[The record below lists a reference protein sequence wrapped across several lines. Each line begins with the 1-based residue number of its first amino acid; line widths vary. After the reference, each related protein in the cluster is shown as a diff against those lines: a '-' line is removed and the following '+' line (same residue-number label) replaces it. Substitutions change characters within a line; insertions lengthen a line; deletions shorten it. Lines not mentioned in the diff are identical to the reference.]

1 MLHYLSMKKMVG
13 DVTKNQVTDDKGL
26 IQKSSKENGVCCE
39 TLSSADVYICMDLS
53 RRKRLSIDTWNIK
66 RKRLRPCQTRFAVT
80 IKRPSGTIIHAMLLA
95 TLYLCRLLT
104 RLLRP
109 ERRPLMSGSSLTSP
123 MSNLDI
129 LNFRLY
135 YYIRRAKRSKW
146 PHVFCIQVY
155 TNILNAMQK
164 ENENE
169 KSIPVILKLIFTHE
183 WQCGEQRKCS
193 WKGLRVY
200 TYSNPISWN
209 EREKK

>member
-1 MLHYLSMKKMVG
+1 MWQKIKWQT
-13 DVTKNQVTDDKGL
+13 TKASFKSH
-26 IQKSSKENGVCCE
+26 QKRTVCAVRHCQARM
-39 TLSSADVYICMDLS
+39 SIFAWICQEE
-53 RRKRLSIDTWNIK
+53 KRLSIDTWNIK
-66 RKRLRPCQTRFAVT
+66 RKKLRPCQTRFAVT

-135 YYIRRAKRSKW
+135 YYIRRGKRSKW

>member
-1 MLHYLSMKKMVG
+1 MWQKIKWQT
-13 DVTKNQVTDDKGL
+13 TKASFKSH
-26 IQKSSKENGVCCE
+26 QKRTVCVCAVRHCQARM
-39 TLSSADVYICMDLS
+39 SIFAWICQEE
-53 RRKRLSIDTWNIK
+53 KRLSIDTWNIK
-66 RKRLRPCQTRFAVT
+66 RKKLRPCQTRFAVT

-169 KSIPVILKLIFTHE
+169 KSIPVILKIDIY
-183 WQCGEQRKCS
+183 S
-193 WKGLRVY
+193 WMAMWRAKKMFMKGLKG
-200 TYSNPISWN
+200 IHI
-209 EREKK
+209 